1 MQLVTPDI
9 GLLFWML
16 VSFSIVL
23 FLLRKYAWKPIL
35 DGLSSREESIANA
48 LNEAEKAKAEMA
60 ALTADNEALLKQARI
75 ERDNILKEAREMRDQ
90 MISDAKGQAKVEA
103 DKMVSSAREAI
114 QNEKQAAITELKNQ
128 VALLSIEIA
137 EKVIKSE
144 LSDSDKQ
151 KALVGDLLKDV
162 KLN

>member
-35 DGLSSREESIANA
+35 NGLTSREESIEKA
-48 LNEAEKAKAEMA
+48 LNEAENAKAEMA
-60 ALTADNEALLKQARI
+60 ALTADNEALLKEARI
-75 ERDNILKEAREMRDQ
+75 ERDNIMKQAREMRDQ
-90 MISDAKGQAKVEA
+90 MISDAKGQAKEEA
-103 DKMVSSAREAI
+103 DKMVASAREAI

-128 VALLSIEIA
+128 VAALSIEIA

-144 LSDSDKQ
+144 LSDSEKQ
-151 KALVGDLLKDV
+151 KALVSKMLNEV